1 MSLDRALSG
10 GEAGKMTLHVCD
22 TPLGFG
28 DATRDASG
36 HHYDWSGTGLDW
48 SRQALRSLYV
58 SRDAVL
64 PTLSA
69 AVLTLAL
76 TFSEALDEDA
86 EPAARAFTVRAGSN
100 PSAVS
105 VVGRTVTLALATS
118 TISTTRQHE
127 TRVGHGLR

>member
-10 GEAGKMTLHVCD
+10 GEAGKLTLHVCD

-28 DATRDASG
+28 DAAYDASG

-48 SRQALRSLYV
+48 SRQALRTLYV
-58 SRDAVL
+58 SRDAVP

-69 AVLTLAL
+69 AVLTGATLAL

-86 EPAARAFTVRAGSN
+86 EPTASAFTVQVDGFE
-100 PSAVS
+100 S
-105 VVGRTVTLALATS
+105 VVGVGRRAHGDADAGDVDD
-118 TISTTRQHE
+118 QHYE
-127 TRVGHGLR
+127 TA